1 MIKKVSPELIRRQAE
16 ELHGFSVDDL
26 RASELAK
33 EVETINSAA
42 FDAAQDLD
50 FDDEPATFA
59 RLLRSARPG
68 APADE

>member
-16 ELHGFSVDDL
+16 ELHRFVVDDV

-33 EVETINSAA
+33 EVESINSAA

-50 FDDEPATFA
+50 FDDEPVAFS
-59 RLLRSARPG
+59 RLLRSARPR
-68 APADE
+68 AQSDE